1 MKLKSKNQ
9 TNNRNF
15 TGQVSGITG
24 FQPVKEF
31 RIYRKNLP
39 HWEQAGSYYF
49 ITCRTNNG
57 VVLSAKARN
66 IVIDSISFHDGKK
79 YKLYACVI
87 MPNHVH
93 LVIRPLEKVKGS
105 FYSIAEIMHSI
116 KSYSAKEVIELLNDT
131 GKMPVLPKLG
141 KMPVLPN
148 RGKMTVLPNIWL
160 DENYDRIIRDENEL
174 FERMNYIVNNPIRKG
189 LARNPKDYKWLYVK
203 GWLGDNSQ
211 AGMPVSP
218 LCKKQVTGRS
228 DIPV

>member
-1 MKLKSKNQ
+1 
-9 TNNRNF
+9 
-15 TGQVSGITG
+15 
-24 FQPVKEF
+24 
-31 RIYRKNLP
+31 
-39 HWEQAGSYYF
+39 
-49 ITCRTNNG
+49 
-57 VVLSAKARN
+57 
-66 IVIDSISFHDGKK
+66 
-79 YKLYACVI
+79 
-87 MPNHVH
+87 
-93 LVIRPLEKVKGS
+93 
-105 FYSIAEIMHSI
+105 MHSI

-141 KMPVLPN
+141 RMP
-148 RGKMTVLPNIWL
+148 VLPNIWL

-174 FERMNYIVNNPIRKG
+174 FERMNYIVNNPIRKD